1 MAEGA
6 GNVEVWISRRMAR
19 AETGV
24 FQYALEPTTAAADS
38 LEAAI
43 VGDGTLVVMPGE
55 RRTWW
60 VTLELGS
67 SRDTL
72 ADYLAAGTDEFEPAR
87 GDARSRMTPIP
98 EEITHHGRPYGAD
111 RGHRSGRPGAGAR
124 HQEAIDAGRDP
135 RRSSTR

>member
-6 GNVEVWISRRMAR
+6 GETSRSGSRPGWPAP
-19 AETGV
+19 ETGV
-24 FQYALEPTTAAADS
+24 FQYALDPTTAAADS

-60 VTLELGS
+60 VTLQLGS

-72 ADYLAAGTDEFEPAR
+72 ADYLAAGTDNSNPPAAPR
-87 GDARSRMTPIP
+87 GL
-98 EEITHHGRPYGAD
+98 E
-111 RGHRSGRPGAGAR
+111 
-124 HQEAIDAGRDP
+124 
-135 RRSSTR
+135 